1 MDRLIN
7 VKVSGNFLTKDG
19 NRAGV
24 QGEGNVTTL
33 RLTFDAGWDGLAKHL
48 TWWDAYGEHPVKVI
62 LGADL
67 LEDLAEDTRTYR
79 CLIPPEPLAVD
90 GWCSFVIDGYID
102 DKRQRTVEDK
112 LKVLPAGS
120 AEDAPAPSDP
130 TPSQAEQLQR
140 EIDALLGGMQ
150 EAARES
156 KEAQIAIENMSVTAE
171 HVPHDS
177 GLPALERDVNDDG
190 SVALHFNILRPLNNV
205 YVGDGPMPEGY
216 NVQLDPNGEGYDLYD
231 LTAEVLQEAKES
243 GLFDGEKGETGQR
256 GTGVIM
262 VSLVPTYHDVTADG
276 IRSYYRQSLAK
287 IKEYSQFDDVLVGDL
302 IFSGAAMYKVL
313 RMDETYAY
321 LSALSSIR
329 GEKGADGKDGADGT
343 VSFDELTDAQRESLR
358 GPEGKQGP
366 VGPAGADGTV
376 AFDELTE
383 AQRESLRGE
392 QGEKGDTGDKGDRG
406 DPGVY
411 VGSGAMPAN
420 AYIQIDPNG
429 EGVDLEAMIAEAVA
443 AAMQNA
449 TTARIG
455 EVNLLASA
463 WTGSGNLWSQV
474 VQLDGVTERSQVDLT
489 PSVEQLAIW
498 YDKSLAFVAEQENGI
513 VTVFAIG
520 QKPANDYT
528 VQVTITEVN
537 V

>member
-79 CLIPPEPLAVD
+79 VLIPPEPLAVD

-102 DKRQRTVEDK
+102 NQRQRTVEDK
-112 LKVLPAGS
+112 LKVLPANS

-130 TPSQAEQLQR
+130 TPSQAEQLQKQ
-140 EIDALLGGMQ
+140 IDNLLGGMQ

-156 KEAQIAIENMSVTAE
+156 KEAQTAIENMSVTAE

-177 GLPALERDVNDDG
+177 DKPALERDVNDDG
-190 SVALHFNILRPLNNV
+190 SVALHFNIRNPMNNV
-205 YVGDGPMPEGY
+205 YVGEGEMPEGF
-216 NVQLDPNGEGYDLYD
+216 NMQFDPTGEGYDLRD

-243 GLFDGEKGETGQR
+243 GLFDGPKGDKGDKGE
-256 GTGVIM
+256 
-262 VSLVPTYHDVTADG
+262 
-276 IRSYYRQSLAK
+276 
-287 IKEYSQFDDVLVGDL
+287 
-302 IFSGAAMYKVL
+302 
-313 RMDETYAY
+313 
-321 LSALSSIR
+321 
-329 GEKGADGKDGADGT
+329 DGT
-343 VSFDELTDAQRESLR
+343 MTFEELTEEQKESLR
-358 GPEGKQGP
+358 GDK
-366 VGPAGADGTV
+366 
-376 AFDELTE
+376 
-383 AQRESLRGE
+383 
-392 QGEKGDTGDKGDRG
+392 GDKGDRG

-411 VGSGAMPAN
+411 VGSGEMPKD
-420 AYIQIDPNG
+420 AYIQFDPNG
-429 EGVDLEAMIAEAVA
+429 VGVDLDKLIEEAVA
-443 AAMQNA
+443 AAMQNT

-463 WTGSGNLWSQV
+463 WAGSGNLWSQV

-498 YDKSLAFVAEQENGI
+498 YDKSLAFVAEQENSI
-513 VTVFAIG
+513 VTVYAIG
-520 QKPANDYT
+520 QKPTNDYT